1 MGQLTRY
8 QVTMEWVGKLTN
20 PLNVNV
26 SVFSGLDDEDEQS
39 YEQFGVEST
48 TLTVNIVAEDEVTAL
63 QRAQTWV
70 VRYCT
75 DAGDLEKFG
84 EKNLWKFS
92 AEPLRQCWN
101 QRGVESE

>member
-1 MGQLTRY
+1 
-8 QVTMEWVGKLTN
+8 MEWVGALTN
-20 PLNVNV
+20 PLNIN
-26 SVFSGLDDEDEQS
+26 SGLDEEDTQA

-92 AEPLRQCWN
+92 AEPLRQAFN
-101 QRGVESE
+101 QRGLKRV